1 MKDFYLVTVIGLAV
15 GALFLL
21 PLKGVGF
28 SLTPWIVIGSL
39 VGFTLLAPLAFGV
52 FRFLSRFWRPM
63 EQIGKFAAV
72 GTLNSLFDL
81 AIVNFLILLTGVT
94 AGWLFSLFK
103 ALSFFM
109 ASANSYAWN
118 KFWTFQ
124 SRSPADWRE
133 YSYFIFFT
141 LLSVFLNVVAASFVV
156 DFLGAPVGIGLELWA
171 NIGALTATAVS
182 LTFNFFLYKKVVFK
196 AK

>member
-1 MKDFYLVTVIGLAV
+1 MKDFYLVTAIGLAV

-21 PLKGVGF
+21 PLKSIGF
-28 SLTPWIVIGSL
+28 SLTPLIVMGSL
-39 VGFTLLAPLAFGV
+39 VGFTLLAPLAFGI
-52 FRFLSRFWRPM
+52 FRFLSRFWQPM

-72 GTLNSLFDL
+72 GTLNSLLDL
-81 AIVNFLILLTGVT
+81 AIVNLLILLTGIT
-94 AGWLFSLFK
+94 AGWFFGIFK
-103 ALSFFM
+103 AISFFM

-124 SRSPADWRE
+124 SRTPADLRE
-133 YSYFIFFT
+133 YFYFIFFT
-141 LLSVFLNVVAASFVV
+141 VLSAFLNVAAASFIV
-156 DFLGAPVGIGLELWA
+156 DFLKSPTGISPELWA

-196 AK
+196 TK

>member
-1 MKDFYLVTVIGLAV
+1 MKDFYLVTAIGLAV

-21 PLKGVGF
+21 PLRNIGF
-28 SLTPWIVIGSL
+28 SLAPLIIVGSL
-39 VGFTLLAPLAFGV
+39 VGFTLLAPLAFGI

-63 EQIGKFAAV
+63 EQVGKFAAV

-124 SRSPADWRE
+124 SRTPTDWRE

-141 LLSVFLNVVAASFVV
+141 LLSVFLNVVTASFVV
-156 DFLGAPVGIGLELWA
+156 NFLEAPIGIGPELWA

-182 LTFNFFLYKKVVFK
+182 LVFNFFLYKKVVFK
-196 AK
+196 TK